1 MAEEGGGK
9 GKLEWDDLEEEEGY
23 SAFQTIR
30 AILLFLLVAAV
41 IAGAIG
47 LMATAPWMRV
57 SFDCSILCVIELD
70 FREFFS

>member
-9 GKLEWDDLEEEEGY
+9 GKLEWDDLEEEGY

-30 AILLFLLVAAV
+30 AIVLFLLVAAV
-41 IAGAIG
+41 IAAAIG

-57 SFDCSILCVIELD
+57 AFDCSILCVIELD
-70 FREFFS
+70 IREFFS